1 MNVFIALFILIISI
15 VEGLFLIISCVE
27 IISAYLSSRKSG
39 KVKLHYGEF
48 RRIYDLAPSEWECN
62 GYSFERKGR
71 INRTEIGSGWKY
83 IRTSV
88 SMKTFWDFI
97 QLYMWVNK
105 EEKRKE
111 KKNLSEEEYEAL
123 ENLSYFVD
131 KDAESIRKKLLQ
143 SYKDA
148 EELQKKIIKSLEVK

>member
-15 VEGLFLIISCVE
+15 VGGLFLIIFCAE

-62 GYSFERKGR
+62 GYSFERKELV
-71 INRTEIGSGWKY
+71 NRTKKGYGWKQ
-83 IRTSV
+83 ITTSV
-88 SMKTFWDFI
+88 SMKTLWDFI
-97 QLYMWVNK
+97 QLCVWMDK
-105 EEKRKE
+105 EEKKE
-111 KKNLSEEEYEAL
+111 KKKNLSEEEYEAL

-131 KDAESIRKKLLQ
+131 KDVESIRKKLLQ